1 MVSVLILTV
10 QKVCKP
16 ADFQRKGKQM
26 PAVETF
32 ALGGETLRAPTIVA
46 KKKIRV
52 FLINNYREK
61 K

>member
-1 MVSVLILTV
+1 
-10 QKVCKP
+10 
-16 ADFQRKGKQM
+16 M